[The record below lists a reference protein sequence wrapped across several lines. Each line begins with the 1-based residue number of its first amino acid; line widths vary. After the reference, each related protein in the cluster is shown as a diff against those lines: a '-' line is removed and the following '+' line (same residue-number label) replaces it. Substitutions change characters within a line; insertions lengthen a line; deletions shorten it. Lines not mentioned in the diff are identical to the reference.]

1 MRVPMLIIACVVM
14 WNPGAATRP
23 EDSRA
28 TRIIQ
33 RYLKLPFPQQGSSG
47 VQETSGK
54 ARPARFEVL
63 AELQAMPEEAVSA
76 IGRALPD
83 VKHAGRR
90 RELVAT
96 LADHFHT
103 KPSAKLLCGLLKD
116 PDEDVRGQ
124 AIHGLRMMA
133 RRTDRTGGKR
143 TVRRPDFAPQVEGL
157 VPYLI
162 AVADDESDGNRRSAM
177 FGLAD
182 SRDPAAVAALRRR
195 LKDPSERVR
204 LAAACFLT
212 EFHDASGL
220 PVMRRALDRLRKGD
234 PKDDWRYR
242 YYFDAE
248 MLLASM
254 ERITGKG
261 FGKIPLNPGLSSSL
275 NQIPKIKQ
283 RYRELLDTWAQWWA
297 WEPHKGEE

>member
-1 MRVPMLIIACVVM
+1 MAIIACVVA
-14 WNPGAATRP
+14 WSPGAVTQA
-23 EDSRA
+23 EDSQA
-28 TRIIQ
+28 TRIIR
-33 RYLKLPFPQQGSSG
+33 RYVKLPYPQQGSSG
-47 VQETSGK
+47 VQDTSGK
-54 ARPARFEVL
+54 ARSARFEVL
-63 AELQAMPEEAVSA
+63 AELKAIPEEAVPA
-76 IGRALPD
+76 IGRALSE
-83 VKHAGRR
+83 VKHAGQR
-90 RELVAT
+90 RELAGT

-116 PDEDVRGQ
+116 PDEGVRGQ

-162 AVADDESDGNRRSAM
+162 SAADDESEGNRRSAT

-182 SRDPAAVAALRRR
+182 SRDPAAVAELRRR

-204 LAAACFLT
+204 LAAACFVT

-220 PVMRRALDRLRKGD
+220 PVMRRALDRLRKID
-234 PKDDWRYR
+234 PEDDFR
-242 YYFDAE
+242 YYLNAE

-261 FGKIPLNPGLSSSL
+261 FGKIPLNPTLSSNL

-297 WEPHKGEE
+297 WEPHKGED

>member
-1 MRVPMLIIACVVM
+1 MRVPMLIIACVVA
-14 WNPGAATRP
+14 WSPDAVTLA

-33 RYLKLPFPQQGSSG
+33 RYLKLPHPQEDSSG
-47 VQETSGK
+47 VQVTSGN
-54 ARPARFEVL
+54 ARDARFEVL
-63 AELQAMPEEAVSA
+63 AELQAMPKEAVSA
-76 IGRALPD
+76 IGRALPE
-83 VKHAGRR
+83 VKHVGQR
-90 RELVAT
+90 RELAVI
-96 LADHFHT
+96 LADHFRT
-103 KPSAKLLCGLLKD
+103 QASAKLLCGLLKD
-116 PDEDVRGQ
+116 PDEHVRRN

-162 AVADDESDGNRRSAM
+162 AAADDASEGNRESALY
-177 FGLAD
+177 GLAD
-182 SRDPAAVAALRRR
+182 SRDPAAVEELRRR

-220 PVMRRALDRLRKGD
+220 PVMRRALDRLRKID
-234 PKDDWRYR
+234 PEDDFR
-242 YYFDAE
+242 YYLNAE

-261 FGKIPLNPGLSSSL
+261 FGKIPLNPSLSSNL

-297 WEPHKGEE
+297 WEPRKGEE

>member
-1 MRVPMLIIACVVM
+1 MRVPLLIIACVFLSSLEAVT
-14 WNPGAATRP
+14 PA

-33 RYLKLPFPQQGSSG
+33 RYLKLPHPQEDSSG
-47 VQETSGK
+47 VQDTSGK

-76 IGRALPD
+76 IGRALPE
-83 VKHAGRR
+83 VKHPGQR
-90 RELVAT
+90 RELAGT

-116 PDEDVRGQ
+116 PDEDVRRK

-162 AVADDESDGNRRSAM
+162 AAADDDSEGNRWSAM

-182 SRDPAAVAALRRR
+182 SRDPAAVAELRRR

-220 PVMRRALDRLRKGD
+220 PVMRRALDRLRKID
-234 PKDDWRYR
+234 PSDDFRYHLN
-242 YYFDAE
+242 AE
-248 MLLASM
+248 LLLASM

-261 FGKIPLNPGLSSSL
+261 FGEIPLNPMLCSDL
-275 NQIPKIKQ
+275 NQIPKIKR
-283 RYRELLDTWAQWWA
+283 RYRELLDTWVQWWA
-297 WEPHKGEE
+297 WEPHTEQE